1 VCAPLCFLVIKIG
14 RLDNKSL
21 KSLLSDYYSTNDIVA
36 AKEKL
41 IDDANRLQLSEKPL
55 YVLRVTGTEMVA
67 MIVRLTTCSLSL
79 ICYLLDEKNL
89 LFNLPTYVV
98 DKPDQMPSPRLLEG
112 DLKYFMHMFERLT
125 EKVDQYR
132 NAVSTLS
139 KHVHTAISQPNG
151 VPRVIHGTTNA

>member
-1 VCAPLCFLVIKIG
+1 MCAPLCFLVIKIG

-67 MIVRLTTCSLSL
+67 MIVSLTTCSLTL
-79 ICYLLDEKNL
+79 IY
-89 LFNLPTYVV
+89 
-98 DKPDQMPSPRLLEG
+98 
-112 DLKYFMHMFERLT
+112 
-125 EKVDQYR
+125 
-132 NAVSTLS
+132 
-139 KHVHTAISQPNG
+139 
-151 VPRVIHGTTNA
+151 

>member
-1 VCAPLCFLVIKIG
+1 MADDSQFVVYAPLCFLVNKIG

-21 KSLLSDYYSTNDIVA
+21 KSLLSDYYSTDDIVA

-41 IDDANRLQLSEKPL
+41 IDDAYRLQLSEKPL
-55 YVLRVTGTEMVA
+55 RAASHRDGD
-67 MIVRLTTCSLSL
+67 VRHDREVNDMFSV
-79 ICYLLDEKNL
+79 INLLDEKNL
-89 LFNLPTYVV
+89 LSNLHTYVV

-132 NAVSTLS
+132 NEVRYAQQACT
-139 KHVHTAISQPNG
+139 
-151 VPRVIHGTTNA
+151 HGHKSA